1 MMNLVARLRTSA
13 RLARSSGGLRA
24 GGSLEGFS
32 PIFLALF
39 SSYHVNWLRLGDFA
53 EGCKTLRSLTVIVT
67 VFSDGRIKE
76 AAKLASESA

>member
-1 MMNLVARLRTSA
+1 MKTE
-13 RLARSSGGLRA
+13 RSPIHSIQRA

-39 SSYHVNWLRLGDFA
+39 SSYHVNRLRLGDFA
-53 EGCKTLRSLTVIVT
+53 EVLLRSLTVIVK
-67 VFSDGRIKE
+67 VFSDGRIQE